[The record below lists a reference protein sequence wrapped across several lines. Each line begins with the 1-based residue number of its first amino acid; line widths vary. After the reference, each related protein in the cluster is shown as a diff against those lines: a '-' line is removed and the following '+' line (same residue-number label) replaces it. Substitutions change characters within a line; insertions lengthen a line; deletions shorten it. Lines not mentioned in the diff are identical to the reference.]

1 MKIQT
6 LQFGEVGPLLNRR
19 IDFTDDWSGEV
30 GSRILFSG
38 PNGCG
43 KSTVLRAVAML
54 WEAAGH
60 WLDHRKTLPRSNPVR
75 EWLQRWGGVA
85 VVLVDTGLTGSENR
99 AVGLIFGDTDWCE
112 AQMAE
117 RTDVLWLGESV
128 ARTGKPGNPKREL
141 YVPQGEWLQHWSDA
155 RKKMILSFEP
165 TTLPNVIFMDAE
177 ERRWVAPKRNVGEH
191 IAEQPVLRWSP
202 RYIATEDWKGQLEAS
217 LINLKVTQPKRFFRV
232 LDELNLFL
240 TGKEIESDIKPGEN
254 RLRVKL
260 KGQRGQY
267 HNLDEL
273 SAGEHQVLII
283 LYLIARWAEK
293 GCLVLIDEPDL
304 YLHPSLI
311 SGLLS
316 RIEKLVD
323 EHGGQLLITS
333 HIPEVWSRYES
344 TGRRIDLGGEREQG

>member
-6 LQFGEVGPLLNRR
+6 LYFYEVGPLLNRK
-19 IDFTDDWSGEV
+19 IDFTDDWRGGV
-30 GSRILFSG
+30 DTQVLFSG

-54 WEAAGH
+54 WEAAGY
-60 WLDHRKTLPRSNPVR
+60 WLDHRKILPKSSLVR

-85 VVLVDTGLTGSENR
+85 VVLVDTNLTVPENQP
-99 AVGLIFGDTDWCE
+99 VGLIFGNAEWCE
-112 AQMAE
+112 KKMNE

-141 YVPQGEWLQHWSDA
+141 FMPQQPWVDDWANE
-155 RKKMILSFEP
+155 RKKMILGFAA
-165 TTLPNVIFMDAE
+165 TTIPNVIFMDAE

-191 IAEQPVLRWSP
+191 LPEQPGARWSP
-202 RYIATEDWKGQLEAS
+202 RYTVTDDWRSQLEAS
-217 LINLKVTQPKRFFRV
+217 LINLKVTQPKKFFDV
-232 LDELNLFL
+232 LKELNQFL
-240 TGKEIESDIKPGEN
+240 IDKQIEPDIKPGDN

-267 HNLDEL
+267 HTLDEL

-283 LYLIARWAEK
+283 LYLIARWGEK

-304 YLHPSLI
+304 YLHPSLV

-316 RIEKLVD
+316 RIEQLVK
-323 EHGGQLLITS
+323 ELNGQLVITS
-333 HIPEVWSRYES
+333 HIPDVWSRYE
-344 TGRRIDLGGEREQG
+344 GAGQRIELGGAHE